1 MLLSSVLLIYQFR
14 SLRCG
19 LNFSQLAPFPY
30 LYPYSVQTLSHVA
43 WWGKEIWVSI
53 NKLEV
58 LYIKSYGQRRY
69 WTVLGTFDTNSWGWE
84 CDYPN
89 PPTLTVGQHGNMQQM
104 KRQDGSACPALP
116 ASGDYFW
123 HSCGGSSSCML
134 YYKMFGCISFTSCP
148 AGCWAPE
155 WNTAVLGIDHKRE
168 SSLDR
173 WFSAMDGLSRKC
185 LKNMVVLPAVS
196 VWHFSRYGDCSKW
209 YRFPTLRIK
218 WHAHGFWM

>member
-14 SLRCG
+14 SLWCG

-53 NKLEV
+53 NKLEM
-58 LYIKSYGQRRY
+58 LYVKSYGQRRY

-173 WFSAMDGLSRKC
+173 WFSAMDGYCHGNAWKTWWFYQQWVC
-185 LKNMVVLPAVS
+185 
-196 VWHFSRYGDCSKW
+196 GT
-209 YRFPTLRIK
+209 FPDMEIVQSGIDFL
-218 WHAHGFWM
+218 H